1 MPVRVPTAMRRLRS
15 LASARPHLPARLRSR
30 RSRVLVF
37 IGLLGPGLIAANA
50 GNDAGGIAT
59 YSEVGAKYGY
69 SLLWA
74 MVLITISL
82 ALVQRSAA
90 RMGTVTG
97 KGLAELIREGYG
109 IRWSAFATLCVLVA
123 NFGICISDFVGVGA
137 ALGLAGVPV
146 QLSVPIAALGIWLI
160 IVRGSYRSAERVFI
174 WLTIPFFAYPIAAIL
189 AHPDWGKVR
198 HSLVVPQVHAS
209 PAFLLLFVAMAGTTI
224 TPYMQL
230 YLQSAVVERGTTVA
244 DLKSESA
251 EAVGGSIFADLVAGF
266 IIVATGATLYV
277 GGIHSIGSAADAA
290 KALAPFAGQY
300 AELLFG
306 IGLLG
311 ARLLAAAIPR
321 VPLGPRRA
329 APKPA
334 RRGDPAD
341 RHLLRRRREPRL
353 RKRDRPAARR
363 GAGLHRA
370 DHGDDRDLDPG
381 RDGPRHPGDLA
392 AGRGPGDQR
401 ATAADQPVLRLAP
414 GAQRGADGGA
424 PQQGCC
430 RLGDGGDRRDHLDPV
445 TDPRRGHCAG
455 PLSVRFRQ

>member
-1 MPVRVPTAMRRLRS
+1 MRVQVRG
-15 LASARPHLPARLRSR
+15 RLRSR
-30 RSRVLVF
+30 RSRVILLL
-37 IGLLGPGLIAANA
+37 GLLGPGLIAANA

-69 SLLWA
+69 QLLWA

-90 RMGTVTG
+90 RMGAVTG
-97 KGLAELIREGYG
+97 KGLAELIRERYG

-146 QLSVPIAALGIWLI
+146 QVSVPIAAVGIWLV

-189 AHPDWGKVR
+189 AHPDWGQVG
-198 HSLVVPQVHAS
+198 HALVVPQMHVS
-209 PAFLLLFVAMAGTTI
+209 STFLLLFVAMAGTTI

-230 YLQSAVVERGTTVA
+230 YLQSAVVERGATEA
-244 DLKSESA
+244 DLQNESR
-251 EAVGGSIFADLVAGF
+251 EAVGGAIFADVIAAF
-266 IIVATGATLYV
+266 IIIATGATLYV

-311 ARLLAAAIPR
+311 ASLLAAAILPIATSYVVAESLGFEKGIGR
-321 VPLGPRRA
+321 RTEEAPVFVGLITAMIVISTLVAMVPGVPVISLLIGVQVINGLLLPVNLFFIWRL
-329 APKPA
+329 A
-334 RRGDPAD
+334 RNEELMG
-341 RHLLRRRREPRL
+341 E
-353 RKRDRPAARR
+353 
-363 GAGLHRA
+363 HRN
-370 DHGDDRDLDPG
+370 
-381 RDGPRHPGDLA
+381 
-392 AGRGPGDQR
+392 RGPVDWV
-401 ATAADQPVLRLAP
+401 TAATVAITSTLSLVLVAVTV
-414 GAQRGADGGA
+414 
-424 PQQGCC
+424 
-430 RLGDGGDRRDHLDPV
+430 LGL
-445 TDPRRGHCAG
+445 
-455 PLSVRFRQ
+455 